1 MDNRTEKNS
10 RKFNILLGILTGVG
24 LLSIIVLTIILVSLT
39 FFYDKDTLDYFA
51 DEKIAI
57 MSINGEFHL
66 GETITDADIPILLR
80 NVEGYKRGDDRSYV
94 RNKTEFAIINER
106 DDTWIIK
113 NLSQA
118 NEEERKAL
126 EELVAIE

>member
-1 MDNRTEKNS
+1 MDNQTEKNS
-10 RKFNILLGILTGVG
+10 RKFNLLLGILIGAG
-24 LLSIIVLTIILVSLT
+24 LLSIIVLTINLVSLT
-39 FFYDKDTLDYFA
+39 FFYDKDTLGYFA

-57 MSINGEFHL
+57 MSINGEIHL
-66 GETITDADIPILLR
+66 GETVTDADIPILLR

-94 RNKTEFAIINER
+94 KNKTEFAIINER